1 MLLRAIQR
9 KIPIPT
15 LLISKCCPKGTTSQ
29 DRITGTTTSTGPKV
43 NSRPSALAGPTF
55 TKEVASPLLLK
66 SNLSPSAIGCKMPR
80 APAYSGPM
88 RCWAAAEILRSNQTV
103 TSTPTTAEI
112 STSSI
117 GKGNQS
123 SLLAPG
129 LTPALS
135 SRLRNPDSRSR
146 VRAGAGAMA
155 PIR

>member
-43 NSRPSALAGPTF
+43 NSRPSALAGT
-55 TKEVASPLLLK
+55 TSSLK